1 VTIIF
6 LSIISTYSSFR
17 FLFWSWLGVVEF
29 AIEYFDSEEMN
40 AKKSVT
46 LVLVMM
52 KNLKSFVK
60 AVKVGTI
67 FFSFTG

>member
-1 VTIIF
+1 
-6 LSIISTYSSFR
+6 
-17 FLFWSWLGVVEF
+17 
-29 AIEYFDSEEMN
+29 MN

-60 AVKVGTI
+60 AVLK
-67 FFSFTG
+67 